1 MSEYGNQNFS
11 GNQRFSGKA
20 DMTDED
26 ADKIDLIQSAEV
38 ILDGLKRYGWMIL
51 VLAVLFGVKSGV
63 TYTTTYLP
71 PVTVKATVTVND
83 SSGNMGTATAYEM
96 ASLFPY
102 IQSCGILDE
111 AVKEDLGVEFI
122 NGSIAVEYIEET
134 NFVIISVTSQNGEDA
149 WNILQ
154 SVIRVY
160 PDASLYILG
169 PVNLEVIDEPE
180 KPEVPE
186 SETITRRGSW
196 KRGAAK
202 GAIAGFAIVLVLSF
216 LRRTIRR
223 KEEISRHFN
232 IHYLGSVPFIRQKQH
247 RGKRKRGLL
256 ILNEST
262 SYALLESIRKI
273 RTRVMRSMEEDGS
286 QVLLV
291 TSSIPGEGKTTIST
305 NLAVSMAQK
314 GKSVLLVDCD
324 LRHPS
329 VEKAL
334 LSAQD
339 LGISGKSKVKRV
351 RREMPS
357 EQENHIGL
365 EEVLRGTYSLDDAI
379 FCPNQKLANF
389 GMICGGK
396 GMSDASEVLASPE
409 MGELI
414 EQMRQAADIII
425 LDTAPSA
432 MLADA
437 SAVARYADCALYIMK
452 CNYARI
458 RHITEGIENLAD
470 SGIRILGCVL
480 NGVSHATDAAYSG
493 YGRYGYGRYGYGR
506 YGYGYGA
513 GRRREEEEDE

>member
-20 DMTDED
+20 DITDED
-26 ADKIDLIQSAEV
+26 ADKIDLIRSAEI

-51 VLAVLFGVKSGV
+51 VLAVLFGVKSGI

-102 IQSCGILDE
+102 IQSYGILDE
-111 AVKEDLGVEFI
+111 AVKEDLGVESI

-180 KPEVPE
+180 KPEAPE

-202 GAIAGFAIVLVLSF
+202 GAAAGFAIVLVLSF

-247 RGKRKRGLL
+247 RGKQKRGLS
-256 ILNEST
+256 ILNDAASH
-262 SYALLESIRKI
+262 ALLESIRKI

-329 VEKAL
+329 VEKTL

-339 LGISGKSKVKRV
+339 SSVSRKSKVKRA
-351 RREMPS
+351 RREMPA
-357 EQENHIGL
+357 EQETGNHIGL
-365 EEVLRGTYSLDDAI
+365 EEVLKGTYSLDDAI
-379 FCPNQKLANF
+379 FCPNKNLANF

-396 GMSDASEVLASPE
+396 GISDASEVLASPE

-437 SAVARYADCALYIMK
+437 SAVARYADCALYVMK

-480 NGVSHATDAAYSG
+480 NGVSHTTDAAYS
-493 YGRYGYGRYGYGR
+493 GYGRYGYGR